1 MKKIT
6 AILLLGIFAFNLF
19 GYRLIASYLENQEN
33 NKIEIALD
41 ENNYLNEALL
51 SIRQPTNLPYYKN
64 STAFQRVDGEIEIEG
79 VLYKFVKCRIYN
91 DSLELLCIPNTGK
104 MKIQAAKADFSK
116 LASDFQQSNDTKKSP
131 SHSKSFQKVLSD
143 YEAIGQVTCDKTYN
157 TFTLNYATENSSF
170 INTCFIKTAEQPP
183 DFLLF
188 NS

>member
-41 ENNYLNEALL
+41 ENNYSDEALL
-51 SIRQPTNLPYYKN
+51 SIKQPTNLPYYKN
-64 STAFQRVDGEIEIEG
+64 SSTFQRVDGEIAIG
-79 VLYKFVKCRIYN
+79 GILYKFVKCRIYN

-116 LASDFQQSNDTKKSP
+116 LASDFQQSNDTKKKSP
-131 SHSKSFQKVLSD
+131 FQTKSFYKVLSD
-143 YEAIGQVTCDKTYN
+143 YEALEQVSYSKAYT
-157 TFTLNYATENSSF
+157 TFNLIYANQNSDF
-170 INTCFIKTAEQPP
+170 TNTCFPNTAEQPP
-183 DFLLF
+183 DL
-188 NS
+188 S